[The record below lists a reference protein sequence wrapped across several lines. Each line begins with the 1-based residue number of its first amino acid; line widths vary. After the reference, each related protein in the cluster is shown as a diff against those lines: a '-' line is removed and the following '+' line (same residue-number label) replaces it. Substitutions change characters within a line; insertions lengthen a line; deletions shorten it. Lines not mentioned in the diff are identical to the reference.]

1 MPGKGDDGRAHT
13 REVKL
18 ACLFTQTATDK
29 EGRPVQDRGSAS
41 YLATFA
47 PAEEFGALVAAEAL
61 RRGSRHIRQLTVIGD
76 GAKWIWTLAAAR
88 FPEATQIVD
97 LYHAREHLHD
107 LAGHLAFIVSDPAEW
122 RAERLAELDAGNIE
136 AISKAARAYPLTGVK
151 AEELETKIGYFEAN
165 AVRMRYAR
173 FRDLGLFTGSGA
185 VEGGCKNVIGARL
198 KQSGMRW
205 SLRGAD
211 AITELRCQD
220 ASRRWD
226 QIWPKINN
234 QTRTA

>member
-1 MPGKGDDGRAHT
+1 M
-13 REVKL
+13 
-18 ACLFTQTATDK
+18 
-29 EGRPVQDRGSAS
+29 
-41 YLATFA
+41 
-47 PAEEFGALVAAEAL
+47 
-61 RRGSRHIRQLTVIGD
+61 
-76 GAKWIWTLAAAR
+76 
-88 FPEATQIVD
+88 
-97 LYHAREHLHD
+97 
-107 LAGHLAFIVSDPAEW
+107 
-122 RAERLAELDAGNIE
+122 
-136 AISKAARAYPLTGVK
+136 K